1 MFNPKRIL
9 VTTDFSSESDMAIQE
24 ALDIGGKYKSHIYLL
39 HVIPEV
45 EQCAADYCLDASD
58 VMAEKDQ
65 LMAQAK
71 KKMKEELARVTKK
84 KTIPVSSDIRFGHA
98 SDVIIEVERERGIDL
113 VIAAPHTHKKR
124 AWRLFPHLT
133 ETLVN
138 ESPAETLVVRSSIH

>member
-9 VTTDFSSESDMAIQE
+9 VTTDFSSESDLAIQE
-24 ALDIGGKYKSHIYLL
+24 ALDIGGKYKSHVYLL
-39 HVIPEV
+39 HVIPDI
-45 EQCAADYCLDASD
+45 EQCFVDYCPDASD
-58 VMAEKDQ
+58 ILAEKDH

-71 KKMKEELARVTKK
+71 KKMKDTLARVAKK

-98 SDVIIEVERERGIDL
+98 SEVILDVEKERGIDL

-124 AWRLFPHLT
+124 SWRIFPHLT
-133 ETLVN
+133 EKLVN